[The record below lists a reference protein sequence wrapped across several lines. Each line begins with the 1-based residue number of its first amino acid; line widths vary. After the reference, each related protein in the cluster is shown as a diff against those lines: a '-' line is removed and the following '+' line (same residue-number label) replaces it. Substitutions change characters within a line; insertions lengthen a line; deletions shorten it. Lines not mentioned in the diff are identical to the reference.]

1 VRIRN
6 KRTLLAVLLIALS
19 GCKTV
24 GPKFVK
30 PAVNVNQDWSFQSDA
45 RIGKGTAPDAAWW
58 HAFNDPTLD
67 KLIDLA
73 YHQNLPLQISGLRI
87 MESRAQ
93 LAVAVGAKWP
103 QVQELFAGANA
114 VGISNDSANVR
125 GFDRYF
131 VDYQVGFDAAWEIDF
146 WGKYKNLETAEASH
160 YVATVGDYDTALVTL
175 SAEVARNYA
184 LVRTFEALIALAQQ
198 NIAIQEEGV
207 RIAQSRFKNGAT
219 SELDVSQATTL
230 LENTRS
236 TIPQLEIRQR
246 QSENAL
252 ATLIGQPPGTVQDL
266 LRASKGIPSPPTEVA
281 VSMPTEL
288 LRRRPDIRGAEFAAM
303 EQSAREGIATA
314 DLYPSFS
321 LVGTLGLAGASATGA
336 GGLSA
341 FYVIGPRINLPIFD
355 YGRRRNQIRIED
367 ARLQQLLV
375 GYQQT
380 VLAAEQEV
388 EDGLT
393 GYLKSRDAATFA
405 ENAATSAQRST
416 DISFVQYREGAV
428 DFQRVLDAMR
438 TLLAQQNTL
447 TQTRSD
453 IATNLISLYKALGG
467 GWEIR
472 NDHPF
477 ISDTI
482 RKEMEN
488 RTNWSDLLATPPPTP
503 LPTENSNTESR
514 EVPNHE

>member
-1 VRIRN
+1 MV
-6 KRTLLAVLLIALS
+6 ALS
-19 GCKTV
+19 ACKTV

-30 PAVNVNQDWSFQSDA
+30 PAVTVNQDWSFQTDA

-73 YHQNLPLQISGLRI
+73 YHQNLPLQIAGLRI

-93 LAVAVGAKWP
+93 LALAVGAKWP

-114 VGISNDSANVR
+114 VGLSGDSANVR

-131 VDYQVGFDAAWEIDF
+131 VDYQVGFDAAWELDF

-184 LVRTFEALIALAQQ
+184 LVRTFEALVALARQ
-198 NIAIQEEGV
+198 NVAIQEEGV
-207 RIAQSRFKNGAT
+207 RIANSRFKYGAT
-219 SELDVSQATTL
+219 SELDVTQATTL
-230 LENTRS
+230 LENTKS

-246 QSENAL
+246 QAENAL
-252 ATLIGQPPGTVQDL
+252 ATLIGQPPGTVQAL
-266 LRASKGIPSPPTEVA
+266 LQPSKGIPSPPVEVA
-281 VSMPTEL
+281 VSVPAEL
-288 LRRRPDIRGAEFAAM
+288 LRRRPDVRSAEFAAM
-303 EQSAREGIATA
+303 EQSARVGVATA
-314 DLYPSFS
+314 DLYPSIS
-321 LVGTLGLAGASATGA
+321 LVGTIGLAGATATGA
-336 GGLSA
+336 GGLNL
-341 FYVIGPRINLPIFD
+341 FYTIGPRLNLPIFD
-355 YGRRRNQIRIED
+355 YGRRHNRIRIED
-367 ARLQQLLV
+367 ARLEELLV
-375 GYQQT
+375 TYQQT
-380 VLAAEQEV
+380 VLSAAQEV
-388 EDGLT
+388 EDGLV
-393 GYLKSRDAATFA
+393 GYLKSRDASTFA
-405 ENAATSAQRST
+405 ENAANAAQRSA
-416 DISFVQYREGAV
+416 DISFAQYREGAV

-438 TLLAQQNTL
+438 MLLAEQNSL

-472 NDHPF
+472 DDHPF
-477 ISDTI
+477 ISDSI
-482 RKEMEN
+482 RKEMES
-488 RTNWSDLLATPPPTP
+488 RTNWSNLLSSPPPTP

-514 EVPNHE
+514 EVPKP

>member
-1 VRIRN
+1 VRN
-6 KRTLLAVLLIALS
+6 HRTFLAVLLIAFS

-30 PAVNVNQDWSFQSDA
+30 PTVTVNQDWSFQSDG
-45 RIGKGTAPDAAWW
+45 RVGKGTAPDAAWW

-73 YHQNLPLQISGLRI
+73 YQQNLPLQIAGLRI

-93 LAVAVGAKWP
+93 LALAVGAKWP

-114 VGISNDSANVR
+114 VGLSRDAPNVR
-125 GFDRYF
+125 GYDRYF
-131 VDYQVGFDAAWEIDF
+131 VDYQAGFDAAWELDF

-184 LVRTFEALIALAQQ
+184 LVRTFEALIALARQ
-198 NIAIQEEGV
+198 NVSVQEEGV
-207 RIAQSRFKNGAT
+207 RIANSRFKYGAT
-219 SELDVSQATTL
+219 SELDVTQATTL

-236 TIPQLEIRQR
+236 AIPQLEIRQR
-246 QSENAL
+246 QAENAL
-252 ATLIGQPPGTVQDL
+252 STLIGQPPGTVEAL
-266 LRASKGIPSPPTEVA
+266 LQPSKGIPSPPTEVA
-281 VSMPTEL
+281 VSVPAEL
-288 LRRRPDIRGAEFAAM
+288 LRRRPDVRSAEFAAM
-303 EQSAREGIATA
+303 EQSARVGVATA
-314 DLYPSFS
+314 DLYPSIS
-321 LVGTLGLAGASATGA
+321 LVGTIGLAGATATGA
-336 GGLSA
+336 GGLSL
-341 FYVIGPRINLPIFD
+341 FYTVGPRLNLPIFD
-355 YGRRRNQIRIED
+355 YGRRRNQVRVED

-380 VLAAEQEV
+380 VLAAAQEV
-388 EDGLT
+388 EDGMV
-393 GYLKSRDAATFA
+393 GYLKSRDAAAFA
-405 ENAATSAQRST
+405 ENAAKAAQRST

-438 TLLAQQNTL
+438 TLLAEQNTL

-453 IATNLISLYKALGG
+453 IATNLIALYKALGG

-472 NDHPF
+472 DDHPF
-477 ISDTI
+477 ISDSI

-488 RTNWSDLLATPPPTP
+488 RTNWSDLLSTPPPTP